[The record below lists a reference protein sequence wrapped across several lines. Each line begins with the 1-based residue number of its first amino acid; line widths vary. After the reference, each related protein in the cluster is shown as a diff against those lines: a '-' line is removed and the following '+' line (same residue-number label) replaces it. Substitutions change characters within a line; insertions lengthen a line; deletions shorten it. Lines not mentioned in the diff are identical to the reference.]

1 VISLADIRIP
11 LIFPLLC
18 FAFFLKEQN
27 MKYLPIDSKLYKHNR
42 ERFVKQM
49 KPNSIAIFAANPVVA
64 ENGDA
69 VYLYKANSD
78 VVWLSGVVQ
87 EKTMVILYPDNADAS
102 AREVLVIQR
111 PDEMMEKW
119 NGHLLR
125 KEEATA
131 ISGIANVMYV
141 DSIDASIQL
150 WMHYADAVYLDSN
163 ENDRRGEVLRTDLLF
178 IHDFMKQFPL
188 HEYHRAARIMKE
200 VRAIK
205 SKEEIALAQIAVDI
219 THKAFLRV
227 CQFVA
232 PGVMEYEIE
241 AEIMHEFLRN
251 RATRNAYGNIIASGD
266 RARTLHYVDN
276 NLECK
281 DGELILMDF
290 GAEYGNYCADL
301 SRTIP
306 VNGKFTKRQKEVY
319 NACLNVHNFCKSIL
333 KPNINYAEYIDKVNK
348 EMEKQLMAIGLISK
362 TDVKNQDPAN
372 PAYRKYFY
380 HGIGHHLGLD
390 VHDLGSRNTP
400 VKEGM
405 LFTIE
410 PGIYIEEEQMGI
422 RIENNY
428 WLTKNGSI
436 DLFKGIPITVEEIEA
451 AMKRK

>member
-1 VISLADIRIP
+1 
-11 LIFPLLC
+11 
-18 FAFFLKEQN
+18 
-27 MKYLPIDSKLYKHNR
+27 MKYLPIDSKLYQQNR

-49 KPNSIAIFAANPVVA
+49 KPNSIAIFAASPVVS

-69 VYLYKANSD
+69 VYLYKASSN

-87 EKTMVILYPDNADAS
+87 EKTMVILYPDNADVS
-102 AREVLVIQR
+102 AREVLVVQR
-111 PDEMMEKW
+111 PNELLEKW

-125 KEEATA
+125 KDEATA
-131 ISGIANVMYV
+131 ISGIKNVQYV
-141 DSIDASIQL
+141 DSIDAQIQL
-150 WMHYADAVYLDSN
+150 WMHHADAVYLDTN
-163 ENDRRGEVLRTDLLF
+163 ENDRRGEVFRTDLLF
-178 IHDFMKQFPL
+178 VQDFMKQFPL
-188 HEYHRAARIMKE
+188 HRYERAAKIMKE
-200 VRAIK
+200 LRAIK
-205 SKEEIALAQIAVDI
+205 TKEEIDVVQAAVDI
-219 THKAFLRV
+219 THKAFERV
-227 CQFVA
+227 CRFVK

-266 RARTLHYVDN
+266 RARVLHYVDN
-276 NLECK
+276 NQECK
-281 DGELILMDF
+281 DGELLLMDF

-306 VNGKFTKRQKEVY
+306 VNGKFSKRQKEVY
-319 NACLNVHNFCKSIL
+319 NACLNVHNYCKSIL
-333 KPNINYAEYIDKVNK
+333 KPGINYAEYIDKVNK
-348 EMEKQLMAIGLISK
+348 EMEKQLIGIGLFSK
-362 TDVKNQDPAN
+362 ADVKNQDPEN
-372 PAYRKYFY
+372 PLYRKYFY

-428 WLTKNGSI
+428 WLTRSGSK

-451 AMKRK
+451 AMKR